1 MSESQNL
8 IDKLLE
14 QKSELTKEI
23 IEQKIAEKKEKIG
36 AGYLTDQGAL
46 FLIASDYGVTL
57 TESSKTEISLKDLYA
72 GAKEISLETRVLN
85 LSPTKQFS
93 RKDGSTFDLRTM
105 TVYDSGSTASVK
117 LWDEKAN
124 LPGIE
129 NLKPGDLIKI
139 IKAYVK
145 SDLDGSPTI
154 NIGSGSNIE
163 TVDTESQIPMI
174 DKITKDISEL
184 QEGQKD
190 LVISGTIDGIIS
202 GMQFTNSRG
211 QPGTALRMRLKGKDG
226 SAMRVVLWGKDESL
240 IPNMISQS
248 ANVKLL
254 GVRVKSGNQGLEIH
268 GNEATII
275 EIEGGKE
282 AEPIVAR
289 ILSVVITETGKNM
302 IIAVDNQKNIYNI
315 SDFSNSTSI
324 CVEGDVI
331 ECMPSKVYGNSI
343 TLDENSFVRK
353 LDNDETIPSLS
364 KIRTKISDVKADETY
379 CIESIVLKVP
389 ERKEIQ
395 TKSGE
400 SISLS
405 EMFVEDDSGQIW
417 IKGWRNQ
424 GKIID
429 KCELGEIISITGL
442 NAKLNNY
449 GEGRI
454 ELFLTAHSKIIKKN

>member
-1 MSESQNL
+1 MSEFENL

-14 QKSELTKEI
+14 QKPELTKET
-23 IEQKIAEKKEKIG
+23 IEEQIKQKKEKIG

-46 FLIASDYGVTL
+46 FLIASDYGVAL
-57 TESSKTEISLKDLYA
+57 SEPLKVEMKLKDLYA

-85 LSPTKQFS
+85 LSPAKQFS
-93 RKDGSTFDLRTM
+93 RKDGSPFYLRTM
-105 TVYDSGSTASVK
+105 TVYDTNSTASVK

-163 TVDTESQIPMI
+163 TTDTESEIPTI
-174 DKITKDISEL
+174 DTITKDISEL
-184 QEGQKD
+184 EEGQKD
-190 LVISGTIDGIIS
+190 LVISGITDGIIS
-202 GMQFTNSRG
+202 GMEFTNSRG
-211 QPGTALRMRLKGKDG
+211 KPGTALRMRLKGKDDN
-226 SAMRVVLWGKDESL
+226 AMRVVLWGKDESS

-248 ANVKLL
+248 AKVRLL

-268 GNEATII
+268 GNDATII

-282 AEPIVAR
+282 AEPVIVR
-289 ILSVVITETGKNM
+289 VLSISTTENGKKMIL
-302 IIAVDNQKNIYNI
+302 AVDNKKNTYNI
-315 SDFSNSTSI
+315 SDFSDSTSI

-331 ECMPSKVYGNSI
+331 ECMPSKAYGNSI

-353 LDNDETIPSLS
+353 LDNDESIPSLS
-364 KIRTKISDVKADETY
+364 QLRTKINDVKVDGSY
-379 CIESIVLKVP
+379 CIESIILKVP
-389 ERKEIQ
+389 ERREVQ

-400 SISLS
+400 SIALS
-405 EMFVEDDSGQIW
+405 EMFVEDDTGQIW
-417 IKGWRNQ
+417 VKGWRNQ
-424 GKIID
+424 ARLID
-429 KCELGEIISITGL
+429 KCELGEIVSITGL
-442 NAKLNNY
+442 NAKAGL
-449 GEGRI
+449 EGRI
-454 ELFLTAHSKIIKKN
+454 ELFLTAFSKIIKKN

>member
-14 QKSELTKEI
+14 QKSELTREI
-23 IEQKIAEKKEKIG
+23 IEQKIVEKKEKIG

-46 FLIASDYGVTL
+46 FLIAADYGVTL

-105 TVYDSGSTASVK
+105 TVYDTGSTASVK

-163 TVDTESQIPMI
+163 TVDTESKIPMI

-190 LVISGTIDGIIS
+190 LVISGMIDGIIS

-211 QPGTALRMRLKGKDG
+211 QPGKALRMRLKGKDNI
-226 SAMRVVLWGKDESL
+226 AMRVVLWGKDESL

-282 AEPIVAR
+282 AEPIITR
-289 ILSVVITETGKNM
+289 ILSITTTETGKNM
-302 IIAVDNQKNIYNI
+302 IIAADNKKNIYNI

-331 ECMPSKVYGNSI
+331 ECMPSKIYGNSV

-364 KIRTKISDVKADETY
+364 KIRTKISDVKADGTY
-379 CIESIVLKVP
+379 CIESIVLKIP
-389 ERKEIQ
+389 GRKEIQ

-405 EMFVEDDSGQIW
+405 EMFVEDDTGQIW
-417 IKGWRNQ
+417 VKGWRIQ
-424 GKIID
+424 AKLID
-429 KCELGEIISITGL
+429 KCELGEIIAITGL
-442 NAKLNNY
+442 NAKINNF